1 MFAKRYAEGDITQ
14 ISTLYGLATNKT
26 MVNGDFELSITQQPN
41 EGESKIFN
49 DILTTRDK
57 REKR

>member
-1 MFAKRYAEGDITQ
+1 
-14 ISTLYGLATNKT
+14 

-49 DILTTRDK
+49 DILTIRDK
-57 REKR
+57 RDNEMDKNYK